1 MPTQTSEERNGRLR
15 TTVKIILGK
24 ESHYAVVCSHGNS
37 RFATAPI
44 RRSRGILP
52 GLSALK
58 PWKFLKKNPANKK
71 RVDDPVT
78 INHRR
83 NGLSWNA

>member
-1 MPTQTSEERNGRLR
+1 
-15 TTVKIILGK
+15 
-24 ESHYAVVCSHGNS
+24 
-37 RFATAPI
+37 
-44 RRSRGILP
+44 LP